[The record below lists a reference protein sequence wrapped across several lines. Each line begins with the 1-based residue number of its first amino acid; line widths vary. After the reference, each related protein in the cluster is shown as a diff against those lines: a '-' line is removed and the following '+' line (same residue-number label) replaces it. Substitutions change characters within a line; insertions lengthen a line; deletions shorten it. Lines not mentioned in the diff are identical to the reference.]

1 MKRRL
6 GLMLVGLLLLDAART
21 PTCARQ
27 QPAPSARQQS
37 VQSAQAPTAEAR
49 RVERLVALCKL
60 WGAIKY
66 FHPYLADRD
75 VDWDAA
81 LVAALQKTD
90 AAQSADDYA
99 NAVETMIAVLNDPT
113 TRVVR
118 AATTATPNAETT
130 ATTTLAPSGANAT
143 ANSVAAKGDKPLYRI
158 TADGLL
164 FVTLDD
170 YAALADFVGARET
183 LAGKARI
190 AARARPQTP
199 QP

>member
-1 MKRRL
+1 MKRSP
-6 GLMLVGLLLLDAART
+6 GLMLAALLLLDAART

-37 VQSAQAPTAEAR
+37 AQGAQAPTAEAR

-90 AAQSADDYA
+90 AARSADDYA
-99 NAVETMIAVLNDPT
+99 NAVEAMIAALNDPA

-118 AATTATPNAETT
+118 ATTASATNA
-130 ATTTLAPSGANAT
+130 ATSGANAT
-143 ANSVAAKGDKPLYRI
+143 ANSVAAKGDK
-158 TADGLL
+158 
-164 FVTLDD
+164 
-170 YAALADFVGARET
+170 
-183 LAGKARI
+183 
-190 AARARPQTP
+190 
-199 QP
+199 